1 MPKFIEVTGRDGVK
15 RLINVNMIEEVQADE
30 EGGATI
36 YLAFNCPNAFDQ
48 DYVRTRESYSQIER
62 MLLGGDEDGKPV

>member
-36 YLAFNCPNAFDQ
+36 YLAFNCPNAYDQ
-48 DYVRTRESYSQIER
+48 DHIQTQEGYEEIKRKVS
-62 MLLGGDEDGKPV
+62 V

>member
-1 MPKFIEVTGRDGVK
+1 VPKFIEVTGRDGVK

-30 EGGATI
+30 EGGATV

-48 DYVRTRESYSQIER
+48 DYVRTQESYEEIKRKVGAEN
-62 MLLGGDEDGKPV
+62 EE